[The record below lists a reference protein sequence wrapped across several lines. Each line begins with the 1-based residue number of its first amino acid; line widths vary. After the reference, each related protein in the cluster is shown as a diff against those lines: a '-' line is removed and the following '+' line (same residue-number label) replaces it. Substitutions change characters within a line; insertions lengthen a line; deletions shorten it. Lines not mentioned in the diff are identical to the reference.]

1 MDQSLLPSIYDFIS
15 HTYPFTE
22 LSALETDAVAAAIKI
37 FYKSPDDILDNEDL
51 AGAGLYMVR
60 TGAAEEINKKD
71 KSLRA
76 KLAVGD
82 TFGYTQI
89 DKHGQSDYFVRF
101 PENTLLYFISKQVLQ
116 FLISKNHAVEKY
128 FNKEEWVRLS
138 GTHNDGKNSSNFL
151 EGRTAGS
158 VCRHAPPMLT
168 PDCNA
173 QDAACE
179 LSKHHSY
186 LAVIVDKDKISG
198 VITASDIAQ
207 RLVAKALP
215 YSTKVS
221 EIMTEDVIT
230 VDASEPLD
238 LVLEL
243 MIQHNVRCIP
253 VTDAGIIKG
262 LITTTELL
270 QNSAL
275 EAVYLIRD
283 IKNAQTLDEL
293 SELSK
298 RTEGIFSSMLEA
310 DMQPHAVQRTMS
322 KIADTFCDR
331 ILRMT
336 VAKLGPA
343 PCAFA
348 FVAAGS
354 LARCEIQLL
363 SDQDNAIITER
374 PLNAAEANYFSTL
387 AQEVCTALDRCG
399 YPLCQGNY
407 MASNPKWRVS
417 YQDWSEY
424 YSKWISDTASTS
436 LLNSLVFLDIRL
448 LFGDEFLVNKLKQ
461 HLLNTVQRNTRFL
474 ALLCEVSTAVAP
486 PLGTFR
492 QFVLTKD
499 GNNTKSL
506 NIKSQAV
513 NLIIELARLYALGAN
528 STATDTV
535 TRLNDATK
543 AGLLRQE
550 DCRELSEAYEF
561 LNTVRL
567 RHQLDSIKK
576 HQPLSNS
583 IDPSELTQFERNH
596 LRDAFRIIS
605 RHQAAALVRFAPSR
619 GIFG

>member
-89 DKHGQSDYFVRF
+89 DKQGQSDYFVRF

-138 GTHNDGKNSSNFL
+138 GTHNDGKNNGNFL
-151 EGRTAGS
+151 EGRTAGN
-158 VCRHAPPMLT
+158 VCRHAPPMLA
-168 PDCNA
+168 PDCNV
-173 QDAACE
+173 QNAACE

-186 LAVIVDKDKISG
+186 LAVIVDKGRISG

-221 EIMTEDVIT
+221 AIMTKDVIT
-230 VDASEPLD
+230 VDASESLD

-253 VTDAGIIKG
+253 VTDAGLIKG

-283 IKNAQTLDEL
+283 IKNAQSVDEL

-298 RTEGIFSSMLEA
+298 RTTGIFSSMLDA
-310 DMQPHAVQRTMS
+310 DMQPHVVQRTMS
-322 KIADTFCDR
+322 KIADSFCDR
-331 ILRMT
+331 IIKMT
-336 VAKLGPA
+336 ITKLGPA

-374 PLNAAEANYFSTL
+374 PLNTAEAKYFSML
-387 AQEVCTALDRCG
+387 AQDVCTALDRCG
-399 YPLCQGNY
+399 YPLCQGN
-407 MASNPKWRVS
+407 PKWRVS
-417 YQDWSEY
+417 YQDWCEY
-424 YSKWISDTASTS
+424 YNKWISDTSSKS

-461 HLLNTVQRNTRFL
+461 HLLNTVKGNTRFL

-499 GNNTKSL
+499 GSNSKSL

-528 STATDTV
+528 STATDTIS
-535 TRLNDATK
+535 RLNDATK
-543 AGLLRQE
+543 ADLLRQE
-550 DCRELSEAYEF
+550 DCRELTEAYDF

-567 RHQLDSIKK
+567 RHQLDAIKK
-576 HQPLSNS
+576 HQALSNS
-583 IDPSELTQFERNH
+583 IVPSELTQFERNH

-605 RHQAAALVRFAPSR
+605 RHQAAALIRFAPSR